1 MKAQIK
7 YIMSSLMIMT
17 IVSMK
22 AQEIQK
28 FPRLKA
34 LLMETQLSE
43 IKKSI
48 VIDNKNISKF
58 DQIYRE
64 YIFEVYDLNSKYQGP
79 ALFDSNLEK
88 FSDQEV
94 EDIFIKQTDKS
105 KRLLILR
112 EKYFYEFKRI
122 MKPREIIQMYE
133 IERDI
138 MRKVQQEIRNRV
150 NNRQIR

>member
-1 MKAQIK
+1 
-7 YIMSSLMIMT
+7 
-17 IVSMK
+17 
-22 AQEIQK
+22 
-28 FPRLKA
+28 
-34 LLMETQLSE
+34 
-43 IKKSI
+43 
-48 VIDNKNISKF
+48 
-58 DQIYRE
+58 
-64 YIFEVYDLNSKYQGP
+64 
-79 ALFDSNLEK
+79 LEK